1 MRRRAR
7 TVLCGGRSAMVV
19 PTATGMC
26 GFPDEDYWP
35 TTPSAQEFQPN
46 VRVARDTSGATKNR
60 THGPPPNALSGKSIG
75 PQEGIC

>member
-1 MRRRAR
+1 MPNSRPMPAVAAGVSEIRVKGEDGIFR
-7 TVLCGGRSAMVV
+7 VFYY
-19 PTATGMC
+19 TASPLGV
-26 GFPDEDYWP
+26 
-35 TTPSAQEFQPN
+35 QEFQPN